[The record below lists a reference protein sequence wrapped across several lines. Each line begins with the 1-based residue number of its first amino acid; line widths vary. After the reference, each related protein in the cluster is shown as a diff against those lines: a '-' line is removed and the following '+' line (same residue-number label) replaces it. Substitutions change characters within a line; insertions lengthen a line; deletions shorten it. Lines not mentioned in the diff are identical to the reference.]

1 METAGMHTS
10 SVRMAK
16 VVEKFKNEKRKATKA
31 VILQEKFLKRIL
43 FCFLIWRN
51 RENERSCINSKSG
64 GIGFGRFSSSKA
76 HRKN

>member
-10 SVRMAK
+10 SIRMAK

-43 FCFLIWRN
+43 FCFLIWSN

-64 GIGFGRFSSSKA
+64 GIAFGRFSSSKA
-76 HRKN
+76 HRKS

>member
-43 FCFLIWRN
+43 FCLLIWRN
-51 RENERSCINSKSG
+51 RENER
-64 GIGFGRFSSSKA
+64 
-76 HRKN
+76 